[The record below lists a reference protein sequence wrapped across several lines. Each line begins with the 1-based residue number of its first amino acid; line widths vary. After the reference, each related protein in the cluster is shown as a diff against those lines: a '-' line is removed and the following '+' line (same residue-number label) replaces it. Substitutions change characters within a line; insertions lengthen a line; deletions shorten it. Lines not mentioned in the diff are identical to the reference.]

1 MGLLWGVLAVLV
13 ALIFL
18 VTAFDV
24 IRQPLGFGKT
34 AAWLLIVLILPFVGS
49 ILYWV
54 LRKPP
59 ADEVQRSIDTE
70 RDIRA
75 GATPPRL

>member
-13 ALIFL
+13 ALIWL
-18 VTAFDV
+18 VTAFDIV
-24 IRQPLGFGKT
+24 RRPLSFT
-34 AAWLLIVLILPFVGS
+34 VTVAWLLFALILPFVGS
-49 ILYWV
+49 IVYWM

-59 ADEVQRSIDTE
+59 ADEVQRAIDTE

-75 GATPPRL
+75 GAAPPRL